1 MEMEFTTACD
11 AEGNLTGMR
20 ARLIADTG
28 AYASLGGPV
37 LQRACT
43 HAAGPYNY
51 QNVDIEGFAY
61 YTNNP
66 PGGAFRGFGVTQSC
80 FATECNINL
89 LAEKVGLTPFAFRYK
104 NAIRPGQELPNGQI
118 ADETTAL
125 VETLDAVR
133 HVFARNPKAGLAC
146 AMKNTGLGVG
156 VPDFGRTRLVA
167 SGGKLHLHS
176 SAACIGQGMGTVQT
190 QFVKEITGLPLEKI
204 VYHAPDTSQAPNA
217 GNSTAS
223 RQTLF
228 TGEATVRA
236 AKLAKQALEDAGS
249 LEALEGRE
257 FYGEYEGVTDP
268 LGVKKAHPVSHI
280 AYGYAT
286 HVVELDDEGRVCRVT
301 AAHDV
306 GTAVNPL
313 SLEGQI
319 EGGVVMSLG
328 YALTEDFPVVNGKPS
343 KRFGTLGLFKANQ
356 TPDVKAIIVG
366 KASKD
371 GLACGAKGIG
381 EICSIPTAP
390 AVQLAYYIRDDE
402 FRTRLPLDH
411 TPYRKG

>member
-1 MEMEFTTACD
+1 M
-11 AEGNLTGMR
+11 
-20 ARLIADTG
+20 
-28 AYASLGGPV
+28 
-37 LQRACT
+37 
-43 HAAGPYNY
+43 
-51 QNVDIEGFAY
+51 
-61 YTNNP
+61 
-66 PGGAFRGFGVTQSC
+66 
-80 FATECNINL
+80 
-89 LAEKVGLTPFAFRYK
+89 VGLTPFEFRYK
-104 NAIRPGQELPNGQI
+104 NAIRPGQVLPNGQI
-118 ADETTAL
+118 ADPTTAL
-125 VETLDAVR
+125 AETLDAVR
-133 HVFARNPKAGLAC
+133 YVFERNPKAGLAC

-156 VPDFGRTRLVA
+156 VPDFGRTRLAV

-190 QFVKEITGLPLEKI
+190 QFVKEITGLPLKKI
-204 VYHAPDTSQAPNA
+204 VYHTPDTALSPDA

-236 AKLAKQALEDAGS
+236 AKLVKAAMEEAGS

-268 LGVKKAHPVSHI
+268 LGSKKPNPVSHI

-286 HVVELDDEGRVCRVT
+286 HVVELDDEGRVCQVT

-328 YALTEDFPVVNGKPS
+328 YALTEDFPVVEGKPTR
-343 KRFGTLGLFKANQ
+343 RFGTLGLFKANK

-366 KASKD
+366 KATKD

-390 AVQLAYYIRDDE
+390 AVQLAYYLRDGD
-402 FRTRLPLDH
+402 FRTKLPLED
-411 TPYRKG
+411 TPYSKKK